1 MWKRS
6 KLKHKVQKQNQ
17 TKNTQSTPTQN
28 AIQIERNTNTR
39 KKKQQKRRK
48 KTISPDSKTPPH
60 SQQHSSRRIRRLRR
74 KD

>member
-48 KTISPDSKTPPH
+48 KPSLLIAKHHHTVNNI
-60 SQQHSSRRIRRLRR
+60 QVEE
-74 KD
+74 